1 MFLYV
6 SGTRPIDWWHSRGRG
21 GPEDKNNRSTKNI
34 YIFPTDNHCTSTNL
48 RSGLRCYS
56 DPGTFPDAGQK
67 QWSPA
72 FPIGFLVSTALGL
85 SPVYYACPTQDGN
98 SPLEVNRSI
107 INVPNVNVCGK
118 YHVSTSSGATC
129 CCERSSAVTARR
141 NMICFVRCDP
151 ASPPW

>member
-1 MFLYV
+1 MAL
-6 SGTRPIDWWHSRGRG
+6 PGRG
-21 GPEDKNNRSTKNI
+21 EGQKIKITGPLKNI
-34 YIFPTDNHCTSTNL
+34 FFPTDNHCTSTNL

-72 FPIGFLVSTALGL
+72 FPIGFLVSTAFVTPPRRMGF

-107 INVPNVNVCGK
+107 INVPNVNECGK